1 MKKYRTALL
10 ILGALIIIGGL
21 AGLGWYIYESVNF
34 FYTDNAQMTADMI
47 TIIPQVTGK
56 LTSWNVKEGDEVKA
70 GQVLG
75 VQDVSALVTSA
86 ATNPDTLANSA
97 GSIIEDAEI
106 RSPIDGQVVQNDVI
120 NGQVVSPSTEVA
132 TIADTSHFYI
142 QANVE
147 ETSILRIRQ
156 GQVVDVHI
164 DAYPHRSFKGY
175 VESIEPVTQ
184 TAFSP
189 LPNLNTSG
197 TYSKVTQLIPV
208 KIDVTDAGNLTL
220 MLGMNAEVKI
230 HLNLS

>member
-1 MKKYRTALL
+1 VKKYRTALL
-10 ILGALIIIGGL
+10 ILGVLIIIGGL
-21 AGLGWYIYESVNF
+21 AAIWYYDYQGANF
-34 FYTDNAQMTADMI
+34 FYTDNAQVTADMI

-56 LTSWNVKEGDEVKA
+56 LTSWDVKEGDNVKA

-75 VQDVSALVTSA
+75 AQDVSALVTSS
-86 ATNPDTLANSA
+86 ATNPDALANAA
-97 GSIIEDAEI
+97 GSIISDAEI
-106 RSPIDGQVVQNDVI
+106 KSPIDGQVVQNDVI
-120 NGQVVSPSTEVA
+120 NGQVVSPGMDVA

-147 ETSILRIRQ
+147 ETSILRIKQ
-156 GQVVDVHI
+156 GQVVDVTI
-164 DAYPHRSFKGY
+164 DAYPHRSFEGY
-175 VESIEPVTQ
+175 VESIEPATQ

-208 KIDVTDAGNLTL
+208 KIDVADVGNLTL

-230 HLNLS
+230 HVK